1 MKKYRVKSGYDANGV
16 MITGSETLIY
26 GLSIYHVQMS
36 GMLGWVTIKSFVD
49 EDAVYACKHAYE
61 LLDLLN
67 ENL

>member
-16 MITGSETLIY
+16 MITGSGTLIY

-49 EDAVYACKHAYE
+49 EDAVYACKRAYE

>member
-1 MKKYRVKSGYDANGV
+1 MKRYRIKSGYDADGV
-16 MITGSETLIY
+16 MVTKSGITIR

-36 GMLGWVTIKSFVD
+36 GIFGWVTIKSFVD
-49 EDAVYACKHAYE
+49 EDVTYACKRAYE